1 MPEVD
6 IKHAGKAYKV
16 EFDPSKSAKEL
27 KDAIY
32 QVTGVPSDRMKVMI
46 AAKLLKDT
54 DDLSKF
60 TIKPGQA
67 ITVIGTAGPLPSGP
81 SKPVVFLEDLPES
94 QLAATRPPLGLQNLG
109 NTCYMNAS
117 LQAIRTIPELDP
129 ALQEFKTSPTGAGA
143 AGSRTDVAFTQS
155 LKTLFGTMREK
166 TVSTDYVV
174 PLVPLT
180 ALRQVAPQF
189 SEQDQHGGY
198 SQQDA
203 DEMWTQTISSLHQAL
218 RPAGSSKSFVDQ
230 YLSADLQQTLTC
242 DEAPEEPATTK
253 VDRVLKLDCNISIET
268 NHMMSGIKD
277 PVFGSYGG
285 LYTKVATFSTSHK
298 LDDPYVPYLFK
309 RRDDK
314 LIPLLIHLDMVRFYW
329 RADIQKKAKIMRRV
343 EFPFELDVFDLLSDE
358 LKQKVGPI
366 RDAVRESQKARED
379 RAKIRRRTHKGPKTP
394 AAPGSAN
401 GDAESGSVTPME
413 VDKVEDEAT
422 IRKREA
428 EKVQELVKQ
437 TVGEGETQPGTNW
450 SGLYELSA
458 IVTHKGPS
466 ADSGHYI
473 AWSRQEAS
481 DNVIPGEED
490 WYKFDDDKVSTVKK
504 DKIQA
509 LAGGGEDSVAY
520 ILLYRAVVL

>member
-1 MPEVD
+1 MPQVD

-16 EFDPSKSAKEL
+16 DLDPSRPVRDL
-27 KDAIY
+27 KDQIY
-32 QVTGVPSDRMKVMI
+32 QQTGVPADRMKIMI
-46 AAKLLKDT
+46 AAKLVKDT
-54 DDLSKF
+54 DDLAKI
-60 TIKPGQA
+60 TLKPGQP
-67 ITVIGTAGPLPSGP
+67 ITVIGTAGPLPKGP
-81 SKPVVFLEDLPES
+81 SKPMVFLEDLPEA

-129 ALQEFKTSPTGAGA
+129 ALKEYKAQPGASA
-143 AGSRTDVAFTQS
+143 ADPDAAFTQS

-166 TVSTDYVV
+166 KTAEEAVV

-180 ALRQVAPQF
+180 TLRRVAPQF
-189 SEQDQHGGY
+189 QEQDSHGGY

-203 DEMWTQTISSLHQAL
+203 DEMWTQTISSLHHSL
-218 RPAGSSKSFVDQ
+218 RPSGSAKSFVDQ

-242 DEAPEEPATTK
+242 DEAPEEEPSVK

-268 NHMMSGIKD
+268 NQLMSGIKD
-277 PVFGSYGG
+277 SFDQKIEKNSPSLGRTAV
-285 LYTKVATFSTSHK
+285 YTQKSRLSRLPTNLT
-298 LDDPYVPYLFK
+298 
-309 RRDDK
+309 
-314 LIPLLIHLDMVRFYW
+314 IHMVRFYW

-343 EFPFELDVFDLLSDE
+343 EFPFELDVFDLLTDD
-358 LKQKVGPI
+358 LKAKVTPI
-366 RDAVRESQKARED
+366 RAAVWDNLKARED
-379 RAKIRRRTHKGPKTP
+379 RVKLRRRTHKSSRPVVK
-394 AAPGSAN
+394 APG
-401 GDAESGSVTPME
+401 GDEAAASSGSATPME
-413 VDKVEDEAT
+413 VDGVEDEAEV
-422 IRKREA
+422 RKREG
-428 EKVQELVKQ
+428 EKVRELVRAAAG
-437 TVGEGETQPGTNW
+437 GEPEPGTNW

-473 AWSRQEAS
+473 AWTRQEGS
-481 DNVIPGEED
+481 DNVVPGEED

-520 ILLYRAVVL
+520 ILLYRAVV